1 VIDIER
7 RLRDAMRAA
16 VDGELPPPGL
26 VAAVRR
32 RHRRH
37 LARITTTTVVAVVV
51 TAAVPA
57 ALAAQLAEP
66 GTSRPGAS
74 RPATPAISATHGRSS
89 RSGSPRPSDSVGDA
103 RRHGEPHW
111 LRGLSLRRTTDLRLL
126 LAGPEPAWLSS
137 ATGSIETIA
146 GLPRASSGGWY
157 DITNVQGGWTASLVP
172 ASPACANDC
181 PGARSTV
188 YFIADGSAAA
198 RRVGLAQEVAPA
210 AASTTMWLESY
221 PRASADVATTPV
233 TAQQVTDTGQR
244 VGRPVRLPTGYVI
257 DQGVGSDLLLTPVS
271 QGPGSVTD
279 NLWNPGTGRVVRT
292 FAGVI
297 AAGPTMIAWGICGGC
312 SVHVL
317 DVATGSSFTVPVPN
331 ASWAY
336 NGIFSASERLLAVSL
351 SAGVTSS
358 GAARLQEIAVI
369 DVAARSLR
377 IIRGSSVSTEM
388 RNALNVGWADD
399 TDYLVA
405 VVTGGGRQAQVAYW
419 QPGNAGL
426 RVGRLLQPAGTSI
439 VVGPYG

>member
-1 VIDIER
+1 MTDIER

-32 RHRRH
+32 RHRRY
-37 LARITTTTVVAVVV
+37 LARITATVVAVVV

-57 ALAAQLAEP
+57 ALAARLAEP

-74 RPATPAISATHGRSS
+74 RPATPVISATPGRSS
-89 RSGSPRPSDSVGDA
+89 RSGSPRPSDSAGDA
-103 RRHGEPHW
+103 RRHAEPHW
-111 LRGLSLRRTTDLRLL
+111 LRGLPLRGTTDLRLL
-126 LAGPEPAWLSS
+126 LSGPEPAWLSS

-146 GLPRASSGGWY
+146 GLPRTSRGGWY
-157 DITNVQGGWTASLVP
+157 DITSLQGGWTARPVA

-181 PGARSTV
+181 PGARATV

-198 RRVGLAQEVAPA
+198 RRVGLAQEVAPG
-210 AASTTMWLESY
+210 AASTTMWLETY

-244 VGRPVRLPTGYVI
+244 VGRPVRLPAGYVI

-271 QGPGSVTD
+271 QGPGSVID

-297 AAGPTMIAWGICGGC
+297 AAGPTRIAWGICGGC

-317 DVATGSSFTVPVPN
+317 DVTTGTSFTVAVPK

-336 NGIFSASERLLAVSL
+336 NGIFSAGERLLAVSL

-358 GAARLQEIAVI
+358 GAARLQEIGVI
-369 DVAARSLR
+369 DLAAHSLR
-377 IIRGSSVSTEM
+377 IIGGSSVSTEM
-388 RNALNVGWADD
+388 RNALNFGWAGS
-399 TDYLVA
+399 TDHLIA
-405 VVTGGGRQAQVAYW
+405 VVTGGGKQAQVAYW

-426 RVGRLLQPAGTSI
+426 RVARLLQPAGTSI
-439 VVGPYG
+439 VAGPFG